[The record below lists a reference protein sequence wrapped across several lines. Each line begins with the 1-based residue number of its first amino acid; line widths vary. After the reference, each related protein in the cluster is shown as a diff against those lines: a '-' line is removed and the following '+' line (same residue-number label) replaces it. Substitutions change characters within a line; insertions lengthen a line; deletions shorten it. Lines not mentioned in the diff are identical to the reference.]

1 MLSAGRL
8 NQRIAIEAQIV
19 SRGPSNEKVVTWT
32 PVIPELWAEVKPM
45 SVTGLLAAQ
54 ALQSQATYVI
64 TIRYRT
70 DIDRKMRVRRL
81 RDDMIFAIE
90 AEPLPDDRSGLEWVT
105 LHCSQGLNDGE

>member
-8 NQRIAIEAQIV
+8 NQRIAIERP
-19 SRGPSNEKVVTWT
+19 STTRGPGNERVVSWV
-32 PVIPELWAEVKPM
+32 PVIDETWAEIKPM

-54 ALQSQATYVI
+54 ALQSEATYRI

-90 AEPLPDDRSGLEWVT
+90 AEPLPDDRSGVEWLT